1 MGPDGYGQKPIQKTP
16 LCRAQVP
23 GALVVGEAVPCMPM
37 VPAQAIDGSGMFPMG
52 NAGVDWVLGWGL
64 AWGKMAQEGQG
75 LSSRLLLELYS
86 LLCMGPQIQP
96 VPAKC

>member
-1 MGPDGYGQKPIQKTP
+1 
-16 LCRAQVP
+16 
-23 GALVVGEAVPCMPM
+23 
-37 VPAQAIDGSGMFPMG
+37 MG